1 MPKLSKKLTNVIK
14 VSGKSEKIE
23 EFINKIKE
31 NEISILYF
39 EIPNKVYCTKLL
51 TSYIDKNWKVKNYE
65 FTNEVILVKESSN
78 RVSVIFSDAELEHI
92 LLETAEDLDLNI
104 SYKYFLDDKQRF
116 MIATEIYK
124 KGVLVDEKV
133 SERLAINNYSVA
145 FCII

>member
-39 EIPNKVYCTKLL
+39 EIPNKVYWTKLL
-51 TSYIDKNWKVKNYE
+51 TRYIDKNWKVKNSE

>member
-1 MPKLSKKLTNVIK
+1 MPKLYKKLTNVIK

-51 TSYIDKNWKVKNYE
+51 TSYIDINWKVKNYE
-65 FTNEVILVKESSN
+65 FTNGVILVKESSS

>member
-51 TSYIDKNWKVKNYE
+51 TSYIDKNLKVKNYE
-65 FTNEVILVKESSN
+65 FTNEVILVKESSS

>member
-51 TSYIDKNWKVKNYE
+51 TSYIDKYWKVKNYE
-65 FTNEVILVKESSN
+65 FTNEVILVKESSS

>member
-39 EIPNKVYCTKLL
+39 EIPNKLYCTKLL
-51 TSYIDKNWKVKNYE
+51 TNYIDQNWKVKNYE

-78 RVSVIFSDAELEHI
+78 RASIIFSDAELEHI
-92 LLETAEDLDLNI
+92 LLKTAECLDLNI
-104 SYKYFLDDKQRF
+104 SYKYFLDDKQKF
-116 MIATEIYK
+116 MIATETYK
-124 KGVLVDEKV
+124 KGVLVDEEV
-133 SERLAINNYSVA
+133 SERLEINNYSVA